1 MAYEKVLAQHS
12 ALKGTLSDGKAAGQ
26 DYDAQ
31 IKVANEKL
39 SKIKT
44 EVDKHQAVLNKAY
57 DKQNSTEKKKLEEEK
72 ELLFQERKKKDE
84 EVQSVYNKF
93 LEEKKVWEENSKLWD
108 AFQRE
113 EKKKRAE
120 AYAAEKK
127 ERAEA
132 YAAELAA
139 KTPYEEEMLLCDY
152 LVNYLTTTFLGSTL
166 SDGES
171 KEAGAP
177 IASQID
183 GEFAGMVMTTKKGK
197 DDPYLAGTGKKVPKK
212 KGSKVCSTKNSL
224 HGCFGSDCAAL

>member
-1 MAYEKVLAQHS
+1 M
-12 ALKGTLSDGKAAGQ
+12 
-26 DYDAQ
+26 
-31 IKVANEKL
+31 
-39 SKIKT
+39 
-44 EVDKHQAVLNKAY
+44 DKHQAVLNKAY

-84 EVQSVYNKF
+84 EVQSVYNQF